1 MNKIKKMASLLFLV
15 LLACIQSQAQL
26 LDSISLYKEPLF
38 TNLAMALKNPD
49 KVYRLD
55 LHKTKLKEIPKE
67 IFTLTNLQ
75 DLNLS
80 KNKLTSIPKEIG
92 KLKNLQVLNVS
103 ANDIDTVPPE
113 LGQLVNIRRLIL
125 NQNEIAHLPN
135 TIGNLTNMYFLDIWG
150 NEIQELPKEIS
161 KLKNTLKVIDLRVIS
176 IKDNLQ
182 ETMIQ
187 LLPNTKFLFST
198 SCNCN

>member
-1 MNKIKKMASLLFLV
+1 MNKIKIITSLLFMI
-15 LLACIQSQAQL
+15 LAICIQTQAQL
-26 LDSISLYKEPLF
+26 LDSATLYKQPLF
-38 TNLAMALKNPD
+38 ASLEMAIKNPD

-67 IFTLTNLQ
+67 IFTLTHLQ

-80 KNKLTSIPKEIG
+80 KNKLTTIPKDIG
-92 KLKNLQVLNVS
+92 KLTNLQVLNLS

-113 LGQLVNIRRLIL
+113 IGQLVNIRRLIL
-125 NQNEIAHLPN
+125 NQNVIAHLPN
-135 TIGNLTNMYFLDIWG
+135 TIGNLTNMYFLDVWG
-150 NEIQELPKEIS
+150 NELQELPKEIS
-161 KLKNTLKVIDLRVIS
+161 KLSKTLKVIDLRVIS

-182 ETMIQ
+182 ENMIQ